1 MATILPTGKQSFISN
16 SGAPLAGG
24 KLYTYAAGTSTP
36 KRTYA
41 DAGAT
46 TPNANPI
53 ILDSRGEAAV
63 FWSGAYKATLK
74 DANDSLIWTVDNIR
88 DQAFPG
94 VSAADFGATGD
105 GTTDDTAAFQAFLN
119 HGGDLYAGTGTYT
132 LTGAAVPGVANTS
145 LNFAPGVVFDF
156 RTAVTPGLPNS
167 PWSNTAFG
175 LSFHG
180 SIGSAVLLTANALA
194 DQNTAVVADA
204 SGFAV
209 DDWIVIQSSA
219 LFETDTNTKI
229 GEFKQIIGI
238 AGNTLTFAENLYLTY
253 NTSDTAKVK
262 KMSFCENIR
271 IRGNAT
277 FLGNYA
283 GTRSQ
288 AAILFQYC
296 RNFVVEDITT
306 LKTDYVGIQTYK
318 CLDGAFTRVRCIKDS
333 YTGGNIGIAH
343 VYGSSNMAHTDC
355 VGYDLCH
362 FIDVSGDTSNGGISM
377 NIIAR
382 GCRTYQMGGASFN
395 THPGAGGVV
404 DFSHNIVQMKNGLT
418 SATPTGMVAIRCQAP
433 QFIAVGNYCYNV
445 TGHGIFHQIETTQ
458 PVQRETTIIGNKMFA
473 SPTNQTDFPGNIGV
487 VVQGYVSAGDVGGVV
502 IQGNEA
508 YGFLSGISVYG
519 NVMNLYRCN
528 ISANIYDCLASA
540 SNYGIYVRTF
550 TGYVVS
556 GLTINGNNIKATGA
570 GQGIYLQGVDVGSI
584 NTVSMAGNVVDGSTY
599 AIRMNNCD
607 NVLETSTAIKNVT
620 TKYYLPGST
629 NVTLDRRNTPAASLT
644 TAGTYTVKPHDEF
657 MSANYAG
664 TTVIALPTASAWTAR
679 ELRFGTRQAQLTISN
694 ASNVVPIT
702 GGAAGTAIL
711 PATAGAWAVLKSD
724 GTNWNVV
731 QKG

>member
-74 DANDSLIWTVDNIR
+74 DANDSLIWTVDNIS

-119 HGGDLYAGTGTYT
+119 HGGDLYVGPGTYKIS
-132 LTGAAVPGVANTS
+132 GAGVTGVANTS
-145 LNFAPGVVFDF
+145 LTFAPGVVFDF
-156 RTAVTPGLPNS
+156 STAVTPGLPNS

-180 SIGSAVLLTANALA
+180 AIGSAVLLTANALS

-204 SGFAV
+204 SGFSV
-209 DDWIVIQSSA
+209 DDWVSIQSTT
-219 LFETDTNTKI
+219 LYETDTNTKC
-229 GEFKQIIGI
+229 GEFAQIINI
-238 AGNTLTFAENLYLTY
+238 AGNTLTFAANLYLTY
-253 NTSDTAKVK
+253 NTAATASVK

-288 AAILFQYC
+288 GAILFQYC
-296 RNFVVEDITT
+296 RNFIVEDITT

-318 CLDGAFTRVRCIKDS
+318 SLDGAFTRVRCIKDS

-418 SATPTGMVAIRCQAP
+418 SATPTGMVAIRCQGP
-433 QFIAVGNYCYNV
+433 QLIAIGNYCYNV
-445 TGHGIFHQIETTQ
+445 TGHGIFHQVESV
-458 PVQRETTIIGNKMFA
+458 PSVQRSTTIIGNKLFA
-473 SPTNQTDFPGNIGV
+473 SPTNSADFNGNNGV
-487 VVQGYVSAGDVGGVV
+487 LVQGYTSPGDVAGVV
-502 IQGNEA
+502 IQGNES
-508 YGFLSGISVYG
+508 YGFMAGVAIYA
-519 NVMNLYRCN
+519 NQMNLSRCN
-528 ISANIYDCLASA
+528 ISGNVYDCLASA
-540 SNYGIYVRTF
+540 SNYGIFVRAL
-550 TGYVVS
+550 TGYNVT
-556 GLTINGNNIKATGA
+556 GLTVNGNSIKATGA
-570 GQGIYLQGVDVGSI
+570 GSGIFLQGTDAGSI
-584 NTVSMAGNVVDGSTY
+584 NNVAVSGNTVEGTTY
-599 AIRMNNCD
+599 ALRMDYCD
-607 NVLETSTAIKNVT
+607 NVTETNTATKSVT
-620 TKYYLPGST
+620 TRYFQAGST
-629 NVTLDRRNTPAASLT
+629 NMVLDRRSVPAVSLT
-644 TAGTYTVKPHDEF
+644 TTGTYTVLPQEESFSVD
-657 MSANYAG
+657 YGG
-664 TTVIALPTASAWTAR
+664 TKTFALPTASQWTGR
-679 ELRFGTRQAQLTISN
+679 ELRFVTLQAFTSVSN

-702 GGAAGTAIL
+702 GGSAGTAIL